1 MKTHACVIA
10 LLAAFSLQASQITLE
25 DLSFASGNHEN
36 GEHLTGTE
44 TITNDP
50 WGPGSGSIVTKNSTF
65 TSGNGGTVG
74 IFQNTYSRAYDQ
86 ADGEGSFQYDFWSG
100 WAYSSVTENSTGG
113 IANQFSAIPGSG
125 QGGSPN
131 YGIANGPVS
140 VSFTAGQNFNG
151 RGLFVANT
159 SYAYYSML
167 EGDSF
172 SKQFT
177 GEDEDWF
184 LLTIEGLNNSASTG
198 TVNFYLADF
207 RSPDSSQHFIL
218 DDWRFIDLSALGTV
232 DTLAFKLSSSDTGDW
247 GMNTPNYFAIDSIG
261 AIPEPGTLLLLLGGT
276 CVLFSLLRKK
286 RT

>member
-65 TSGNGGTVG
+65 TSGSGGTIG
-74 IFQNTYSRAYDQ
+74 IFQNTYNRAYDQ
-86 ADGEGSFQYDFWSG
+86 PDGEGSFQYDFWSG
-100 WAYSSVTENSTGG
+100 WAYSRVTDNSTGG
-113 IANQFSAIPGSG
+113 LANQYSAKPGAG
-125 QGGSPN
+125 QGGSQT
-131 YGIANGPVS
+131 YGIAGGPVS
-140 VSFTAGQNFNG
+140 VSFTAHQNFNG

-159 SYAYYSML
+159 SYAYFSML
-167 EGDSF
+167 DGDPF

-177 GEDEDWF
+177 GGDEDWF
-184 LLTIEGLNNSASTG
+184 LLTIEGLNNTASTG

-207 RSPDSSQHFIL
+207 RSEDVSEHYIL
-218 DDWRFIDLSALGTV
+218 DNWSFIDLSPLGTV
-232 DTLAFKLSSSDTGDW
+232 DTLAFTLTSSDTGSF
-247 GMNTPNYFAIDSIG
+247 GMNTPNFFAIDNIG
-261 AIPEPGTLLLLLGGT
+261 AIPEPGTLLLLLGGAG
-276 CVLFSLLRKK
+276 VLFSLLRKN